1 MTDKEWDNKRT
12 TFGVRQ
18 LADGREHYKGIY
30 WHNGVAFKFSITR
43 QVNGEYDYTGRVS
56 VLSPESG
63 KVLQLTG
70 KARRQRIN
78 SYQRKHGNV
87 NIDTPHCK
95 QCAVFKDIKFNG
107 DNVDAVKSHIEETAK
122 RLFAE
127 NAVLLNSLLRS
138 VCTPETITPSE
149 AAQLYAEQFIA
160 EDGKK
165 ISQKTADAHISRL
178 TNACAALPN
187 RAMKVIS
194 QPEIA
199 AAVKKD
205 NISNRGQRLLNRFW
219 KYLLEKGLCTGV
231 NPVPSNAQQKISTK
245 LLQARAANPAVL
257 DLDMCDKL
265 FTLIM
270 QHPPSGCDCGVALM
284 LWGRVP
290 PSEGLVWGDILF
302 DPGDASLARMRITK
316 SNNAGATHDYTRPLF
331 PQAALILRDRYH
343 SLQSRYKPKKLR
355 TMPIISQDTN
365 PAKAMGRNV
374 VLQCANKRLRDIGV
388 KEETFR
394 CWRAPKSAVSERI
407 MFNTYDF
414 LLQNN
419 CGLADDPATVHFL
432 QGKPL
437 GDVTSDHYTSFTEP
451 AAAKRMHIAQM
462 AVQPLM
468 KIIEPPANTDN
479 GISTTYFSPPDTRST
494 VAADITLC
502 IPPGGH
508 VSVECLNGV
517 SLSAKPR
524 LVQNGKPKRKSTS
537 KKGKSSQQASPCQG
551 TEPNPGGAVKSAT

>member
-12 TFGVRQ
+12 TFDVRQ

-30 WHNGVAFKFSITR
+30 WHNGVAFKFSITK

-107 DNVDAVKSHIEETAK
+107 NNVDAVKSHIEETAK

-127 NAVLLNSLLRS
+127 NAVLLNSLLRG
-138 VCTPETITPSE
+138 VCKPETITPSE

-178 TNACAALPN
+178 TNVCAALPN
-187 RAMKVIS
+187 KAMREIS
-194 QPEIA
+194 QSEIA

-205 NISNRGQRLLNRFW
+205 NISNRGQRLLYRFW

-257 DLDMCDKL
+257 DLTMCDEL

-331 PQAALILRDRYH
+331 PQAALILKDRYR

-365 PAKAMGRNV
+365 PAKAMGRYV

-394 CWRAPKSAVSERI
+394 CWRAPKSAVAERI
-407 MFNTYDF
+407 MFNTYDS

-419 CGLADDPATVHFL
+419 CGLADDPATVHFCRVSRW
-432 QGKPL
+432 GM
-437 GDVTSDHYTSFTEP
+437 SP
-451 AAAKRMHIAQM
+451 AITT
-462 AVQPLM
+462 
-468 KIIEPPANTDN
+468 PPSPNRLRQSVC
-479 GISTTYFSPPDTRST
+479 ISPRWQSNRS
-494 VAADITLC
+494 
-502 IPPGGH
+502 
-508 VSVECLNGV
+508 
-517 SLSAKPR
+517 
-524 LVQNGKPKRKSTS
+524 
-537 KKGKSSQQASPCQG
+537 
-551 TEPNPGGAVKSAT
+551 